1 MSVFRRLCR
10 IIGAP
15 LAVLVAVSSY
25 PVTGARAALVG
36 TEQAVSGTPAPAGDA
51 QAQREQVASFLKRE
65 DVRRQIEAMGVDPK
79 EADARV
85 ASLSDA
91 EVAKL
96 AGRIDQI
103 PAGAG
108 AAAVFIILGIIFAVL
123 LALDLLGVTHV
134 FKVFR

>member
-1 MSVFRRLCR
+1 MYVFRRLCR

-15 LAVLVAVSSY
+15 LAVLLALSSY
-25 PVTGARAALVG
+25 PATGARAALVG
-36 TEQAVSGTPAPAGDA
+36 TEQAVSGAPAPVGNA
-51 QAQREQVASFLKRE
+51 QAQREQVASFLRRE

-96 AGRIDQI
+96 AARIDQI

-108 AAAVFIILGIIFAVL
+108 VAAVFIILGIIFAVL
-123 LALDLLGVTHV
+123 LALDLLGVTHI

>member
-1 MSVFRRLCR
+1 MSAFRRLCR

-25 PVTGARAALVG
+25 PATGARAALVG
-36 TEQAVSGTPAPAGDA
+36 TEQAVSGAPAPAGDA
-51 QAQREQVASFLKRE
+51 QTQREQVASFLKRE
-65 DVRRQIEAMGVDPK
+65 DVRRQIEAMGVVPK

-85 ASLSDA
+85 ASLSAA

-96 AGRIDQI
+96 AGRIDQV
-103 PAGAG
+103 PAGTG
-108 AAAVFIILGIIFAVL
+108 VAAVFIILGIIFAVL
-123 LALDLLGVTHV
+123 LALDLLGVTHI

>member
-1 MSVFRRLCR
+1 MSAFRRLCR
-10 IIGAP
+10 VIGAP
-15 LAVLVAVSSY
+15 LAVLVALSSY
-25 PVTGARAALVG
+25 PATGARAALVG
-36 TEQAVSGTPAPAGDA
+36 TEQAVSGAPAPAGNA

-96 AGRIDQI
+96 AARIDQA

-108 AAAVFIILGIIFAVL
+108 VAAVFIILGIIFVVL
-123 LALDLLGVTHV
+123 LALDLLGVTHI

>member
-1 MSVFRRLCR
+1 MYVFRRLCR

-15 LAVLVAVSSY
+15 LAVLLALSSY
-25 PVTGARAALVG
+25 PATGARAALVG
-36 TEQAVSGTPAPAGDA
+36 TEQAVSGAPAPVGNA
-51 QAQREQVASFLKRE
+51 QAQREQVASFLRRE

-96 AGRIDQI
+96 AARIDQI

-108 AAAVFIILGIIFAVL
+108 VAAVFIILGIIFAVL
-123 LALDLLGVTHV
+123 LALDLLGVTHI
-134 FKVFR
+134 FKVVR